1 MEKTRQNQE
10 EKIAVLSKQ
19 LDDQIAVNKKMLND
33 LRWQKGENT
42 RLEKKLKF
50 NFLGELESKI
60 EELNT
65 GSSQLE
71 EVHVRE
77 EQLGQKYQK
86 LYKDYQKLQNEQ
98 PAIENL

>member
-50 NFLGELESKI
+50 NFLGELE
-60 EELNT
+60 
-65 GSSQLE
+65 
-71 EVHVRE
+71 
-77 EQLGQKYQK
+77 
-86 LYKDYQKLQNEQ
+86 
-98 PAIENL
+98 